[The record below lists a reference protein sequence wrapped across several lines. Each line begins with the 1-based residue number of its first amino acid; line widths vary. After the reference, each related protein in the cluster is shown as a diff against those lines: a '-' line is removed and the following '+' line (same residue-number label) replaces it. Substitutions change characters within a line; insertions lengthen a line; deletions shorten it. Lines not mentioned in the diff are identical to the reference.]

1 MHGHFNVPKRRDRAG
16 PHYAL
21 GVWLNAQRSMKRS
34 FEAGKHNPGITQER
48 IDRLTALG
56 LEWRLRSSWDNR
68 FAQLEDFRL
77 EHGHCKVPAGGYTD
91 SHGHPLHSWLK
102 FQRAKVRA
110 SDRGNVS
117 GSKGIT
123 QERIDRLT
131 ALGAVS
137 SWGNRFAQL
146 EDFRLEHGHCRV
158 PLQGVDKPLHRWLS
172 NQRQKVRAFDRG
184 NVSGS
189 KGITQEQVDLL
200 CGIYEFDRPDH

>member
-1 MHGHFNVPKRRDRAG
+1 MNIANVQQLGVHEHCADMAVLSQAYEKVHGHFNVPNSRDKAA

-21 GVWLNAQRSMKRS
+21 GVWLNGQRSMKRS

-56 LEWRLRSSWDNR
+56 LEWSLR
-68 FAQLEDFRL
+68 
-77 EHGHCKVPAGGYTD
+77 
-91 SHGHPLHSWLK
+91 
-102 FQRAKVRA
+102 
-110 SDRGNVS
+110 
-117 GSKGIT
+117 
-123 QERIDRLT
+123 
-131 ALGAVS
+131 S

-158 PLQGVDKPLHRWLS
+158 PAGGYTDSHGHPLHRWLS
-172 NQRQKVRAFDRG
+172 HQRAKVRAFDRG

>member
-1 MHGHFNVPKRRDRAG
+1 MAVLSQAYGEVHGHFNVPKSRDKAA

-21 GVWLNAQRSMKRS
+21 GVWLNMQRSMKRS
-34 FEAGKHNPGITQER
+34 FEAGKHNPGITQAR
-48 IDRLTALG
+48 VDRLTALG
-56 LEWRLRSSWDNR
+56 LEWSLR
-68 FAQLEDFRL
+68 
-77 EHGHCKVPAGGYTD
+77 
-91 SHGHPLHSWLK
+91 
-102 FQRAKVRA
+102 
-110 SDRGNVS
+110 
-117 GSKGIT
+117 
-123 QERIDRLT
+123 
-131 ALGAVS
+131 S